1 MRVTNFPDFN
11 TYRYLQYLQILC
23 RYCADTGK
31 IPTWNSDKIPTDK
44 SVGIQ
49 IPTSGICKYMH
60 VSVVIL
66 HYVCTIWLSVQYEI
80 NTYVRHQQV
89 YACICRYLYY
99 DCTMCSILHYVLAVC
114 LRKDSGS
121 PSEAHSHRFGFIPIH
136 FSSGKGRV
144 VIGPDHGPHVDVEQG
159 TYTTGSG
166 DGRYMHFVPI
176 WPWQWWAECT
186 SSECT

>member
-1 MRVTNFPDFN
+1 MYALFG
-11 TYRYLQYLQILC
+11 YLFSM
-23 RYCADTGK
+23 K
-31 IPTWNSDKIPTDK
+31 SIPA
-44 SVGIQ
+44 
-49 IPTSGICKYMH
+49 SGISKYMH
-60 VSVVIL
+60 VSVGIL
-66 HYVCTIWLSVQYEI
+66 HYDS
-80 NTYVRHQQV
+80 
-89 YACICRYLYY
+89 
-99 DCTMCSILHYVLAVC
+99 TMCSILNYVLAVC

-176 WPWQWWAECT
+176 WPWQ
-186 SSECT
+186 

>member
-1 MRVTNFPDFN
+1 
-11 TYRYLQYLQILC
+11 
-23 RYCADTGK
+23 
-31 IPTWNSDKIPTDK
+31 
-44 SVGIQ
+44 
-49 IPTSGICKYMH
+49 MH
-60 VSVVIL
+60 VSVGIL

-80 NTYVRHQQV
+80 NTYIRHQQV

-121 PSEAHSHRFGFIPIH
+121 PSEAHSPRFGFIPIH

-166 DGRYMHFVPI
+166 DGRYMSLVPI
-176 WPWQWWAECT
+176 LPGQCWAKHT
-186 SSECT
+186 SSAHTLS

>member
-1 MRVTNFPDFN
+1 
-11 TYRYLQYLQILC
+11 
-23 RYCADTGK
+23 
-31 IPTWNSDKIPTDK
+31 
-44 SVGIQ
+44 
-49 IPTSGICKYMH
+49 MH
-60 VSVVIL
+60 VSVGIL

-80 NTYVRHQQV
+80 NTYIRHQQV

-186 SSECT
+186 SSERTYSWIQPKDTVIANVSVQSITFLHIPTWYIQDTCRYMHIPTFHT

>member
-1 MRVTNFPDFN
+1 MRVALFPDFS
-11 TYRYLQYLQILC
+11 TYRYLQYLQIQT
-23 RYCADTGK
+23 RYWQ
-31 IPTWNSDKIPTDK
+31 IPTGNSDKIPTD
-44 SVGIQ
+44 STVGNK
-49 IPTSGICKYMH
+49 GICKYMH
-60 VSVVIL
+60 VSVGIY
-66 HYVCTIWLSVQYEI
+66 HYFENTYKIPTLPTYSGYLSVSDNYLWVFSEWEL
-80 NTYVRHQQV
+80 YVQV
-89 YACICRYLYY
+89 K
-99 DCTMCSILHYVLAVC
+99 LAVC

-121 PSEAHSHRFGFIPIH
+121 PSEAHSHRFGFILIH

-166 DGRYMHFVPI
+166 DGRYMLFVPI